1 MELLFLAIGLAIAGY
16 IAFVYFFPKAIP
28 EDETLRTKH
37 ALKELMESTQA
48 AESGVNESAGSRN
61 AILRD
66 QFKEESAL
74 VQSFYSLPFLNAL
87 YTAQVQAGYQRQ
99 TPVIMM
105 LLVAL
110 VFAFT
115 AFFLF
120 GGFGPMSLV
129 LGVVFAYLVPFKYFR
144 RKVRKRNEQFIN
156 LFPDV
161 LDMIVRSVRSGF
173 PITTAFKMVAENME
187 APVNQE
193 FQQVVSEIS
202 AGRSVNETLTRLSAR
217 ISEPDISFFAV
228 VLSVQQETG
237 GNLAEVVSN
246 LSHIIRKRK
255 QLRLKIRAMTSEG
268 RATALILGALPVF
281 VFFVLYFMRREYL
294 EPLWQESLGQILL
307 GISIS
312 LVLSCM
318 WLVNQMIDIDI

>member
-1 MELLFLAIGLAIAGY
+1 MELIFLVIGLAIAGY
-16 IAFVYFFPKAIP
+16 AAFVYFFPKVIP
-28 EDETLRTKH
+28 QDESIRTRH
-37 ALKELMESTQA
+37 ALKELLENTQA
-48 AESGVNESAGSRN
+48 IESGEDGRSQN

-66 QFKEESAL
+66 QFKEESGL
-74 VQSFYSLPFLNAL
+74 VQGFYALPFLRSL
-87 YTAQVQAGYQRQ
+87 YTAIVQAGYQKYAGGMI
-99 TPVIMM
+99 PV
-105 LLVAL
+105 LVAML
-110 VFAFT
+110 FVLT
-115 AFFLF
+115 AFFLY
-120 GGFGPMSLV
+120 GGFGPMSIV
-129 LGVVFAYLVPFKYFR
+129 LGPVFTFLLPYKFFR
-144 RKVRKRNEQFIN
+144 RKLRKRNEQFIN

-193 FQQVVSEIS
+193 FRQVVSEIS
-202 AGRSVNETLTRLSAR
+202 AGRSVNETLNRLSAR

-246 LSHIIRKRK
+246 LSGIIRKRK

-268 RATALILGALPVF
+268 RATALILGGLPVF
-281 VFFVLYFMRREYL
+281 VFFILYFMRREYL
-294 EPLWQESLGQILL
+294 EPLWKETLGQIML